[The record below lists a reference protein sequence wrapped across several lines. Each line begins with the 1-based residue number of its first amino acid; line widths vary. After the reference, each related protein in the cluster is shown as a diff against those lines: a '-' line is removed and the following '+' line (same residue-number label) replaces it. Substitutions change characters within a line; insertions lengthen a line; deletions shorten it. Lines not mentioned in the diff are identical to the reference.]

1 MKTMKIWRIIFMML
15 AAFSLASC
23 SSYDS
28 EQDKPFTVCP
38 EEQIK
43 FYACEKSGETR
54 GETATIDTLF
64 TEDDIEWF
72 NISTREIRFKKQGEQ
87 LYMKLKKNYH
97 KEGLE
102 FRLGENVLFEVSS
115 FVSDIDSRIFYNL
128 VLHYSTI
135 GEDEGNPRYYL
146 HDCYPAQFI
155 NDERTQANIKKNAM
169 QWETFTMYLES
180 KGKLK
185 K

>member
-1 MKTMKIWRIIFMML
+1 MML

-23 SSYDS
+23 SSNDS

-38 EEQIK
+38 EERVK
-43 FYACEKSGETR
+43 FFVCEAS
-54 GETATIDTLF
+54 
-64 TEDDIEWF
+64 
-72 NISTREIRFKKQGEQ
+72 
-87 LYMKLKKNYH
+87 
-97 KEGLE
+97 
-102 FRLGENVLFEVSS
+102 
-115 FVSDIDSRIFYNL
+115 
-128 VLHYSTI
+128 

-146 HDCYPAQFI
+146 YDCYPAQFI